1 MKREIIL
8 AKNAIKPL
16 QKEARSQDTNMSIQ
30 VRLYIRIEN
39 LILSFVLVLRLLNFG
54 IFFIQ
59 TYTCIN

>member
-30 VRLYIRIEN
+30 VGLYIHIEN
-39 LILSFVLVLRLLNFG
+39 VILSLLVSTKYSVDLIIKL
-54 IFFIQ
+54 Q
-59 TYTCIN
+59 T